1 MLSFLVQEGVLT
13 VGTISGIF
21 TAAMLNSFRINVLEP
36 GIETMLPSS
45 KLDTEEHFA
54 GSLENIMLLP
64 TKPQE
69 PVTPAERKRVKWQTF
84 LRDLIT
90 WMFLMF
96 CLYLFWKT
104 FLVKFKNV

>member
-1 MLSFLVQEGVLT
+1 MLSFLVEEGVLT

-21 TAAMLNSFRINVLEP
+21 TAAMLNSFRINILEP
-36 GIETMLPSS
+36 GIETMLPSH
-45 KLDTEEHFA
+45 KLDKEPFG

-69 PVTPAERKRVKWQTF
+69 PVSAAERKRVKWQTF
-84 LRDLIT
+84 LRDFIT
-90 WMFLMF
+90 WVFLMF

-104 FLVKFKNV
+104 FLVKYKKV